1 MVLSAM
7 EAKKVSRPA
16 ADTSPERCAK
26 GGNIAAM
33 LESMP
38 LPNLLARSWQL
49 INERSQTW
57 ELRIQKC
64 LT

>member
-1 MVLSAM
+1 MVLSAT

-26 GGNIAAM
+26 GGKIAAM
-33 LESMP
+33 LKSMP

-49 INERSQTW
+49 INERS
-57 ELRIQKC
+57 
-64 LT
+64 